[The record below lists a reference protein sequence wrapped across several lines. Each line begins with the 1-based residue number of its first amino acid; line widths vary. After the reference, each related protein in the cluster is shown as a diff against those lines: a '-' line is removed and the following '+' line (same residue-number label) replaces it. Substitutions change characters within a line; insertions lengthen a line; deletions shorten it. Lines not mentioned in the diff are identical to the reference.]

1 MTTIAFI
8 HHGDRTGNTA
18 SCLNIAG
25 CLQRS
30 GNRVLV
36 LDLDPEEGV
45 AYGPEAG
52 RTSLVI
58 DVSDVFV
65 RGRNIN
71 GGGRFL
77 SALDIK
83 DIPTKPGT
91 GIDPVSATLKQ
102 GFASAKDKYDY
113 ILIDTPHSMEHFVV
127 NGTIAADHTILTV
140 DRGAFAIEGSNASEI
155 VTKMIPEYD
164 GHPKIMMTILT
175 NTAGRLLSDL
185 VPFYDSRATCVR
197 SLKRMF
203 CSISFKTVV
212 SYSEAVHEA
221 QSHGLPISH
230 YAPDSAA
237 GKTYKTLTE
246 EIMSIDRANQGCG
259 DASQNYAGA

>member
-8 HHGDRTGNTA
+8 HHGDSTGNTA

-36 LDLDPEEGV
+36 LDLDPKEGV
-45 AYGPEAG
+45 TYDIGDG

-58 DVSDVFV
+58 DISDVFV
-65 RGRNIN
+65 RECDIN

-77 SALDIK
+77 SALDIEE
-83 DIPTKPGT
+83 IPARSGT
-91 GIDPVSATLKQ
+91 GIDPVPATLEHVL
-102 GFASAKDKYDY
+102 ASAKDKYDY
-113 ILIDTPHSMEHFVV
+113 ILIDTPHSMEHLIG
-127 NGTIAADHTILTV
+127 NGTIAADHIILTI
-140 DRGAFAIEGSNASEI
+140 DRGAFAMEGSNASEI
-155 VTKMIPEYD
+155 VTKMIPGYD
-164 GHPKIMMTILT
+164 GHPEIMMTILT

-212 SYSEAVHEA
+212 SYSETVHEA
-221 QSHGLPISH
+221 QSQGLPISH

-246 EIMSIDRANQGCG
+246 EIMSINRSNHGYG
-259 DASQNYAGA
+259 DAPQSEAV

>member
-8 HHGDRTGNTA
+8 HYGDSTGNTA
-18 SCLNIAG
+18 TCLNIAG

-36 LDLDPEEGV
+36 LDLDPKEGV
-45 AYGPEAG
+45 TYDIGDG

-65 RGRNIN
+65 RGRDIN

-83 DIPTKPGT
+83 EIQTKPDT
-91 GIDPVSATLKQ
+91 GIDPVPATLEQ
-102 GFASAKDKYDY
+102 MLTSAKDKYDY
-113 ILIDTPHSMEHFVV
+113 ILIDTPHRMEHLIG
-127 NGTIAADHTILTV
+127 NGTIAADHIILTV
-140 DRGAFAIEGSNASEI
+140 DRGAFAMEGSNASEI
-155 VTKMIPEYD
+155 VTKMIPGYD
-164 GHPKIMMTILT
+164 GHPKIIMTILT

-185 VPFYDSRATCVR
+185 VPFYDSRATCVK

-212 SYSEAVHEA
+212 SYSEVAHEA
-221 QSHGLPISH
+221 QSQGLPISH
-230 YAPDSAA
+230 HAPDSAA

-246 EIMSIDRANQGCG
+246 EIMSIDRANHECG